1 MPVGVLFNSYLY
13 VISANLSIYEGMKEE
28 AQFTL
33 LTLLVPVTAT
43 HESSDSLPSRQQQHK
58 KVNAGTAKLGI
69 IMGDYSQVR

>member
-1 MPVGVLFNSYLY
+1 LFNSYLY
-13 VISANLSIYEGMKEE
+13 VISANLGIYEGMKEE
-28 AQFTL
+28 AQFTP

-43 HESSDSLPSRQQQHK
+43 HESSDSLPSRQQHK